1 MDLTTLFLEQ
11 ITHQVTRG
19 TFSLVQLQIVD
30 ESEEMGPIREGDA
43 SSVRIIHDVDG
54 GTKVVQVISQ
64 TPAKDEEQNVS
75 TEEVPMEVGE

>member
-1 MDLTTLFLEQ
+1 MTKGTL
-11 ITHQVTRG
+11 
-19 TFSLVQLQIVD
+19 SLVQLQIVD
-30 ESEEMGPIREGDA
+30 DSEEMEPIREGDP
-43 SSVRIIHDVDG
+43 SSVRIIHDADG

>member
-1 MDLTTLFLEQ
+1 MTKGTLP
-11 ITHQVTRG
+11 
-19 TFSLVQLQIVD
+19 LVQLQIVD
-30 ESEEMGPIREGDA
+30 ESEETEPIREGDPSSGDP